1 MKNYLLV
8 LEKRPFDYMPINIS
22 LLDISYG
29 KNLNTLKDIDTF
41 TKAYTKSEIINSVIK
56 ANIVTQ
62 DYIDG
67 QLVVVEIEN
76 NNKKYLH
83 KYKALT
89 NDFVNGFD
97 LVKFIYENIT
107 NKNVMNSIIVK
118 CSNLLKNNQDTLNN
132 LKESINI
139 KDIRATLLTFY
150 TLPYETK
157 RELEIYIIDKYHNL
171 DKKDEL
177 IRTKAA

>member
-22 LLDISYG
+22 LLDIGYG
-29 KNLNTLKDIDTF
+29 KNLNTLKDIDVF
-41 TKAYTKSEIINSVIK
+41 TKAYTKDEIINSVIK

-62 DYIDG
+62 NYLDG

-76 NNKKYLH
+76 NNQKYLH
-83 KYKALT
+83 KYKTLT
-89 NDFVNGFD
+89 NDFINGFD

-107 NKNVMNSIIVK
+107 NKNIMNSIIVK
-118 CSNLLKNNQDTLNN
+118 CSNLLKNDQDVLNSF
-132 LKESINI
+132 KESINT
-139 KDIRATLLTFY
+139 KNIRATLLAFY
-150 TLPYETK
+150 TLPYEVK
-157 RELEIYIIDKYHNL
+157 RELEIYIIDKYHNIN
-171 DKKDEL
+171 KQEEL